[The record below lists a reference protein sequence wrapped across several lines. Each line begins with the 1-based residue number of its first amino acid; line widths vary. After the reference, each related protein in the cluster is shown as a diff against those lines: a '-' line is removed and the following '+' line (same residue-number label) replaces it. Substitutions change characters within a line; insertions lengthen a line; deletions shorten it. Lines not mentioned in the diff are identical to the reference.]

1 MNKRTMKLP
10 PFEFDFMD
18 KSISYRRDIRMPNQ
32 DKKDLKY
39 PYMFFIMITFFKNDN
54 EAYKKML
61 NIKYDSEAY
70 KKMLKTE
77 CDKNG

>member
-1 MNKRTMKLP
+1 
-10 PFEFDFMD
+10 
-18 KSISYRRDIRMPNQ
+18 MPNQ